1 MNIGAHV
8 RGGGTLLP
16 SLRAGEEIG
25 ATSIQIFTQ
34 SPRTWKPSL
43 YAPEVLDAYYEAQL
57 SHPTIRHTFSHATYL
72 INLGTPNPELLEKS
86 QATLTHNLSV
96 GRRMGASGV
105 VVHTGSH
112 MGSGFEVALP
122 QIARAYVRALDEA
135 DRAPAGVPECPILI
149 ENTAGAGG
157 TVGRSFEEIGAIID
171 ACGKDERLQVCVDTQ
186 HLWASGFDFSTPEGA
201 NALVHAIDTHVGLAR
216 LTCFHLNDSLVE
228 RGSNKDRHANIDEGT
243 IGLEGLAALMG
254 HPAMR
259 DLPMILEVPGE
270 KDGPRGLDVAAAERA
285 WRRGIDIYETRDSSS
300 PASTHS

>member
-8 RGGGTLLP
+8 RGGGTLTP
-16 SLRAGEEIG
+16 SLRAGEDIG

-43 YAPEVLDAYYEAQL
+43 YAPEVLDAYYTAQVA
-57 SHPTIRHTFSHATYL
+57 HPTIHHTFCHATYL
-72 INLGTPNPELLEKS
+72 INLATPNPELLEKS

-96 GRRMGASGV
+96 GRRMGGAGV

-122 QIARAYVRALDEA
+122 QIAQAYLRALDEA
-135 DRAPAGVPECPILI
+135 DPAPSGVPDCPILI

-157 TVGRSFEEIGAIID
+157 TVGRSFEEIGAIIE
-171 ACGKDERLQVCVDTQ
+171 ACGGDERLQVCVDTQ

-201 NALVHAIDTHVGLAR
+201 DALVHSIDSHVGLER
-216 LTCFHLNDSLVE
+216 LTCFHLNDSMVD

-270 KDGPRGLDVAAAERA
+270 KDGPRAVDVTSAEAA
-285 WRRGIDIYETRDSSS
+285 WRRGHDLYDGRQSGASSH
-300 PASTHS
+300 P